1 MVIFMYVWKIKLI
14 YPNGLKINH
23 LYFSK
28 NEQKHILQESNNKN

>member
-1 MVIFMYVWKIKLI
+1 MKKIKRI

-28 NEQKHILQESNNKN
+28 TEQKHILQEINNKDN